1 METKENYNK
10 KLSYNL
16 LMTTFVLCSIG
27 LLANY
32 SASALKSYDLFGSA
46 YLFLYKQLFGVT
58 LGFFFVFL
66 IQKMPTSF
74 IERAPLPFFGLTTLL
89 LALVF
94 VPGVYHKVGGA
105 ARWIRLG
112 PISLQPAELAKV
124 SLVFL
129 LAKNL
134 SRQSFRIKSLS
145 AVYLSHLFLLGA
157 LTFFLL
163 KQPDFGSTFFLFV
176 ITFFMLF
183 IAGLNLFHVVGSFLL
198 MIPVAAW
205 AIYSE
210 PYRMKR
216 ILSFLNP
223 WENMDHGGFQIIQS
237 YLAFSNGGLLGS
249 GFGNSKQKLFYLPEA
264 HTDFIL
270 SVLAEE
276 LGFIGVLFI
285 FLLFLYFLFIC
296 FSIMKACEDTYRK
309 LLAFGLTALLALQI
323 VVNIGVVLGLL
334 PTKGSSLPFLSS
346 GVSSLLTCMV
356 CVGILSHL
364 ALTKDASTR
373 HDLA

>member
-1 METKENYNK
+1 METKENHKK
-10 KLSYNL
+10 KLSRTL
-16 LMTTFVLCSIG
+16 LMTTFLLCSIG
-27 LLANY
+27 ILANY
-32 SASALKSYDLFGSA
+32 SASALKSYDLFGSP
-46 YLFLYKQLFGVT
+46 YLFLYKQIFGVA
-58 LGFFFVFL
+58 LGFLFIFL
-66 IQKMPTSF
+66 LQKMPTSV
-74 IERAPLPFFGLTTLL
+74 IERAPLPFFCLTSLL

-94 VPGVYHKVGGA
+94 VPGLYHTVGGA

-112 PISLQPAELAKV
+112 PVSLQPAELAKV

-134 SRQSFRIKSLS
+134 SRRSFRIKSLS
-145 AVYLSHLFLLGA
+145 AVYLSHLFILGF

-183 IAGLNLFHVVGSFLL
+183 LAGLNLLHVMGSSLL
-198 MIPVAAW
+198 MIPVTAW

-223 WENMDHGGFQIIQS
+223 WDNMDHGGFQIIQS

-276 LGFIGVLFI
+276 LGFIGVGFI
-285 FLLFLYFLFIC
+285 LLLFLYFIFIC
-296 FSIMKACEDTYRK
+296 FSIMNACEDPYRK
-309 LLAFGLTALLALQI
+309 LLAFGLTSLLTLQI

-346 GVSSLLTCMV
+346 GVSSLLTCML

-364 ALTKDASTR
+364 ALTKDSQTS
-373 HDLA
+373 HDDV